1 MLRAAHP
8 FDYFKP
14 INLVILNKSKLSLQL
29 TSLYMSGKG
38 SDTLHKLIH
47 SLTKHEKRHFK
58 IFGARHTIG
67 EQNNYVLLFDAIE
80 KMKEYDEN
88 IILKKFKGEGSLNN
102 FSITKSRLYETILRS
117 LDVFHHNSSVD
128 AQLWKELHYSE
139 ILYKKTLYDQ
149 CKKRLKSA
157 KRLAEK
163 YEKHAVLVQIHAME
177 KALAE
182 KDSYAGM
189 MDKDIQQI
197 QNEDRKLAEDIRA
210 YNDLWNVKSRL
221 FMLLNTKG
229 RARESQQFDEF
240 RKLIDASLKDKSLE
254 GLSVNA
260 QFMYHHT
267 YSAYYFAIADA
278 KKCYEHLS
286 SNVLLIEKNTE
297 IFRDEPNVYF
307 GVLTNLIYVCQQLK
321 KNDEAL
327 KNLEKLRSLPEKL
340 DTARNEDLEI
350 KLFSSSYSIE
360 ITLYN
365 TLGQFEKAM
374 SLVPKI
380 EEGLAKYEGR
390 ISKIRE
396 SHFSISC
403 AVACYGAGK
412 LQQALRWNT
421 RVTNDTAIGQS
432 EWIYAVAQVF
442 SLILHIELDHRDLLP
457 YVSRNVQRYL
467 KTRNRSYQFENVFL
481 KFSERISKTIDSK
494 EMTPL
499 FNELSE
505 NLNKLE
511 EDNFEST
518 AFEYFDFPAWAK
530 SKAQN
535 ISFREI
541 VEKKAASF

>member
-1 MLRAAHP
+1 
-8 FDYFKP
+8 
-14 INLVILNKSKLSLQL
+14 
-29 TSLYMSGKG
+29 MSGKG

-47 SLTKHEKRHFK
+47 SLTKQEKRNFK

-80 KMKEYDEN
+80 KMKEYDE
-88 IILKKFKGEGSLNN
+88 IILLKKFNGESSINN

-117 LDVFHHNSSVD
+117 LDEFHHNSSVD
-128 AQLWKELHYSE
+128 AQLWKELHYAE

-149 CKKRLKSA
+149 CEKRLKSA

-182 KDSYAGM
+182 KDSYAEM
-189 MDKDIQQI
+189 TEKDIQRI
-197 QNEDRKLAEDIRA
+197 QTEDRKLAEDIRA

-229 RARESQQFDEF
+229 RARETQQLDEF
-240 RKLIDASLKDKSLE
+240 RKLIDASLKEKSIE

-260 QFMYHHT
+260 RFMYHHT

-286 SNVLLIEKNTE
+286 ANVSLIEKNTE

-321 KNDEAL
+321 KNNEAL
-327 KNLEKLRSLPEKL
+327 KNLEKLRKLPEKL
-340 DTARNEDLEI
+340 DTAKNEDLEI
-350 KLFSSSYSIE
+350 KLFSSAYSIE

-365 TLGQFEKAM
+365 TLGHFEKAM
-374 SLVPKI
+374 LLVPKI

-396 SHFSISC
+396 AHFCISC
-403 AVACYGAGK
+403 AVACYATGK

-421 RVTNDTAIGQS
+421 RVTNDSAIGQS

-442 SLILHIELDHRDLLP
+442 SLILHIELEHRDLLP

-467 KTRNRSYQFENVFL
+467 KTRNRSYQFENAFL
-481 KFSERISKTIDSK
+481 KFSEKISKTANDK
-494 EMTPL
+494 EMQPL
-499 FNELSE
+499 FQELSD
-505 NLNKLE
+505 NLAKLE
-511 EDNFEST
+511 DDNFEKT

-530 SKAQN
+530 SKAEH
-535 ISFREI
+535 ISFLEI
-541 VEKKAASF
+541 VEQKSK

>member
-1 MLRAAHP
+1 
-8 FDYFKP
+8 
-14 INLVILNKSKLSLQL
+14 
-29 TSLYMSGKG
+29 MSGKS
-38 SDTLHKLIH
+38 SDTLHKLIS
-47 SLTKHEKRHFK
+47 SLTKQEKRHFK
-58 IFGARHTIG
+58 IFAGRHTIG
-67 EQNNYVLLFDAIE
+67 DQNNYVLLFDAIE
-80 KMKEYDEN
+80 KMKEYSEETL
-88 IILKKFKGEGSLNN
+88 LKKFKGESLLNN

-117 LDVFHHNSSVD
+117 LDVFHHNSSAD
-128 AQLWKELHYSE
+128 AQLWKELHYAE

-149 CKKRLKSA
+149 CAKRLKSV

-163 YEKHAVLVQIHAME
+163 FEKHAALVQIHAME

-182 KDSYAGM
+182 KDSYSGM
-189 MDKDIQQI
+189 TDEDILKLQEEDK
-197 QNEDRKLAEDIRA
+197 KVAEDIRA

-229 RARESQQFDEF
+229 RAREKHQLEDF
-240 RKLIDASLKDKSLE
+240 RKLIDASLKDHSLE

-260 QFMYHHT
+260 RFMYHHT

-278 KKCYEHLS
+278 DNCYKHLS
-286 SNVLLIEKNTE
+286 ANVSLIEKNTD

-307 GVLTNLIYVCQQLK
+307 GVLTNLIYVCQHLK

-327 KNLEKLRSLPEKL
+327 KNLEKLRALPEKL

-350 KLFSSSYSIE
+350 KLFASAYSIE

-365 TLGQFEKAM
+365 TMGEFEKAM
-374 SLVPKI
+374 TLVPKI
-380 EEGLAKYEGR
+380 EGGLAKYEGR

-396 SHFSISC
+396 AHFCISC

-421 RVTNDTAIGQS
+421 RVINDPAIGQN

-467 KTRNRSYQFENVFL
+467 KTRNRSYQFENVL
-481 KFSERISKTIDSK
+481 MKFAEKISKTSNEK
-494 EMTPL
+494 EMAPL
-499 FNELSE
+499 FADLSE
-505 NLNKLE
+505 HLDKLE
-511 EDNFEST
+511 ADHFEQT

-530 SKAQN
+530 SKVLHKP
-535 ISFREI
+535 FREI
-541 VEKKAASF
+541 VAEKSLQK